1 MDLVT
6 KGSLAAVIITIP
18 TLTVFFGVWNVTD
31 DLLYGAIAGLV
42 TNFIA
47 LGAAF
52 KIFNKKLTQKK
63 KDDFEL

>member
-6 KGSLAAVIITIP
+6 KGSLAAAIITIP
-18 TLTVFFGVWNVTD
+18 TLTVFFGVWNVTG

-42 TNFIA
+42 TNFVA

-52 KIFNKKLTQKK
+52 KIVNKKFTPKK
-63 KDDFEL
+63 KDHFEL